1 MYQEFSRASR
11 AMGVS
16 TALTAVLLSCGAA
29 RTSLPHDGALAAA
42 TKLDA
47 QGARRVVGAL
57 SIAVAARQ
65 RVGVEAAFSIRD
77 LAVAFQPRRVLRV
90 SPAVERRFADELI
103 ARLFKEK
110 SALRTMLV
118 GIEVGEATLEGQ
130 EAIVLGRSG
139 RGDLRLRVAVRDGRL
154 KVIRIE

>member
-1 MYQEFSRASR
+1 MNQGVTLASR
-11 AMGVS
+11 TIGVS
-16 TALTAVLLSCGAA
+16 AALTAVLLSCGAA
-29 RTSLPHDGALAAA
+29 RTSLPHDGALAA
-42 TKLDA
+42 TTLDTE
-47 QGARRVVGAL
+47 GARRVVGAL

-90 SPAVERRFADELI
+90 SPAVERRFADEFI
-103 ARLFKEK
+103 ARLFQEK
-110 SALRTMLV
+110 SALRAMLV
-118 GIEVGEATLEGQ
+118 GLEVGEATLEGQ

-139 RGDLRLRVAVRDGRL
+139 RGDLRFRVAVRDGRL